1 MPWPTCVP
9 PAVCFNGLTVF
20 PLFSPCLRGSGRYSV
35 PLTFQW
41 YESCQER
48 GQLEFLPL
56 YMLSLTNGKVIQT
69 HLCWDVA
76 RADPAK
82 TWKNCSG
89 YLQEV
94 NFQPK
99 LFASTFIFGK
109 TIASLC
115 SCPSISCRRG
125 WGRWSHPS
133 RSMPCSCPVFAFL
146 WWPPSLSHTEG
157 CGALG
162 ELIKSC

>member
-82 TWKNCSG
+82 TWKSCSG

-115 SCPSISCRRG
+115 SCPSINEGMRQMKPSQPVHALLLPCLCVPVMATLLEPHWGLWSTG
-125 WGRWSHPS
+125 W
-133 RSMPCSCPVFAFL
+133 AY
-146 WWPPSLSHTEG
+146 
-157 CGALG
+157 
-162 ELIKSC
+162 